1 MYERDFGQRKH
12 RKAQNNYFVPLY
24 KHNNFV
30 LFCLCNGG
38 GGIMRTEQ
46 KEAGLVN
53 AAGVPYAEI
62 IRARRRER
70 GMSQEELGAL
80 VSVRKN
86 AVGAWESGR
95 SRPDLSSVPV
105 ICETLGLS
113 LEEFF
118 GVPEMREN
126 ADVPEEFA
134 DRYRSLTDYHRKIVL
149 RQMDTLLEMQ
159 RPIPA
164 PKRKLI
170 RLYRND
176 LSACAGPSFAIG
188 EADGEE
194 VWIEETPL
202 TAQADEIIRVSGD
215 SMEPEF
221 HDGDQVLVRHGASIR
236 PGEIGIFT
244 NGDAG
249 YIKVYQRDGLHSLN
263 PAYPTMT
270 FHEGDEVRCV
280 GKVLGIA
287 EKELFARENE
297 LINVQDE

>member
-1 MYERDFGQRKH
+1 MSKPE
-12 RKAQNNYFVPLY
+12 
-24 KHNNFV
+24 
-30 LFCLCNGG
+30 
-38 GGIMRTEQ
+38 M
-46 KEAGLVN
+46 KETGMMN
-53 AAGVPYAEI
+53 AAGVSYAEI
-62 IRARRRER
+62 IRTRRRMK
-70 GMSQEELGAL
+70 GLSQEDLGSC

-95 SRPDLSSVPV
+95 SRPDLSSIPV

-118 GVPEMREN
+118 GVSRMREE
-126 ADVPEEFA
+126 DVPAEFA
-134 DRYRSLTDYHRKIVL
+134 DRFAALTDYHRQIVL
-149 RQMDTLLEMQ
+149 KQMDTLLEMQ
-159 RPIPA
+159 KPA
-164 PKRKLI
+164 VIPKRKLI
-170 RLYRND
+170 RLFRND
-176 LSACAGPSFAIG
+176 LSACAGPSYAIG
-188 EADGEE
+188 DTNGEE

-221 HDGDQVLVRHGASIR
+221 HDGDQVLVRHSSSVR

-263 PAYPTMT
+263 PAYPTML
-270 FHEGDEVRCV
+270 FGDGDEVRCV

-287 EKELFARENE
+287 GKELFARR
-297 LINVQDE
+297 DEI

>member
-1 MYERDFGQRKH
+1 
-12 RKAQNNYFVPLY
+12 
-24 KHNNFV
+24 
-30 LFCLCNGG
+30 
-38 GGIMRTEQ
+38 MRTEQ